1 MYEAKD
7 LTGTPGQFI
16 VAPGAKQSDS
26 PLPLALG
33 QIVKPDHPLWHLL
46 ISIGGLGLIASLNGI
61 ILVAGRAIFEM
72 GRVGFL
78 PAWLGTTSTR
88 THTPAAALWANFVV
102 GVLSILFADTGK
114 LITLSALGAVTLY
127 VLSMQAV
134 VNLRQLEPDLPRPFR
149 VPCYPLFPRVAQAL
163 SAFVLVTMLILNF
176 DVKSPAQSVSVWYAL
191 VLLGSLAY
199 YGLRFRTVS
208 R

>member
-1 MYEAKD
+1 
-7 LTGTPGQFI
+7 
-16 VAPGAKQSDS
+16 
-26 PLPLALG
+26 
-33 QIVKPDHPLWHLL
+33 
-46 ISIGGLGLIASLNGI
+46 LGLIASLNGI

-78 PAWLGTTSTR
+78 PAWLGTTSVR
-88 THTPAAALWANFVV
+88 THTPAAALWLNFGI
-102 GVLSILFADTGK
+102 GVLSILFADTGR

-134 VNLRQLEPDLPRPFR
+134 INLRRLEPDLPRPFR
-149 VPCYPLFPRVAQAL
+149 VPCYPWFPRTAQAL
-163 SAFVLVTMLILNF
+163 SAFVLVTMLVLNF
-176 DVKSPAQSVSVWYAL
+176 DVKSPMQSVSVWYAL

-199 YGLRFRTVS
+199 YGLRFPMAS